1 VMLGILLN
9 QGKLGIIISWPRGL
23 GIVRC
28 WPMDWR
34 EGGKKGLSGD
44 DTQIIL
50 AVYLSFMDVFEYLMT
65 DFVLFIIA

>member
-1 VMLGILLN
+1 
-9 QGKLGIIISWPRGL
+9 
-23 GIVRC
+23 
-28 WPMDWR
+28 MDWR

-50 AVYLSFMDVFEYLMT
+50 AVYLSFMDLFEYLMT